1 MTTISSVGN
10 SAALAILRSGSR
22 AGVSAVDFLLSSVF
36 KASSDAVAAAI
47 FNAIAGNSDFQKEFL
62 DSYDAAMKR
71 GATLGGI
78 HPDNAKH
85 IALAD
90 LIIKHRQSFP
100 PEEFTI
106 HTDLPDGASIT
117 TTIPSVAA
125 MKGEIFKEQI
135 AEKQAAFDAEI
146 AAAKVSPDPAAVKL
160 NALSQVV
167 KVLVLDGAEPVSALL
182 ENSQPKP
189 DELAKPFAA

>member
-1 MTTISSVGN
+1 MTTISPAGN

-22 AGVSAVDFLLSSVF
+22 AEVSAADFLLSPVF
-36 KASSDAVAAAI
+36 KASSDAVAAAV
-47 FNAIAGNSDFQKEFL
+47 FNAIAENRDFQKEFS
-62 DSYDAAMKR
+62 DSYDAAMKL

-85 IALAD
+85 MALAD
-90 LIIKHRQSFP
+90 LIMKHRESFP

-106 HTDLPDGASIT
+106 YTDLPEEASIT

-125 MKGEIFKEQI
+125 MKGEIFRERI

-146 AAAKVSPDPAAVKL
+146 AAAEASPDPAAVKL

-167 KVLVLDGAEPVSALL
+167 KVLVLDAAEPAVALL
-182 ENSQPKP
+182 ENSLPKSE
-189 DELAKPFAA
+189 ELAKPFAA

>member
-1 MTTISSVGN
+1 MTMISPAGN
-10 SAALAILRSGSR
+10 SAALAILRSGSQ
-22 AGVSAVDFLLSSVF
+22 VSAIDFLHSPVF

-47 FNAIAGNSDFQKEFL
+47 FNAIAGIRDFQKEFS

-90 LIIKHRQSFP
+90 LIIKHRESFP

-106 HTDLPDGASIT
+106 HTDLPEEASIT

-125 MKGEIFKEQI
+125 MKGEIFKEEI

-146 AAAKVSPDPAAVKL
+146 AAAEASPDPAAVKL

-167 KVLVLDGAEPVSALL
+167 KVLVLDDAEPVATLL
-182 ENSQPKP
+182 ENSPPKP
-189 DELAKPFAA
+189 EELAKPFAA